1 MYVVSQPC
9 SCCMGVS
16 CRVPARLWKMC
27 GGARGGSSST
37 APRVTGAIYILVLHR
52 RARTAAC
59 AAAVGVRGRPPG
71 PRLRFRGSGRPGAP
85 QAQRPGLGLEGSGG
99 EGPGAFGGPTPA
111 GGGDSSN
118 GRQPLR
124 PTRNHRRGP
133 APCTAASG
141 RRLKKKG
148 CR

>member
-71 PRLRFRGSGRPGAP
+71 PRLRFRGSGRPGAASWAGRTGSSGWKEVGEKDRALSAGP
-85 QAQRPGLGLEGSGG
+85 RRRAEGTRLTAGSPCGQPETTAGALRRVRQR
-99 EGPGAFGGPTPA
+99 A
-111 GGGDSSN
+111 GDG
-118 GRQPLR
+118 
-124 PTRNHRRGP
+124 
-133 APCTAASG
+133 
-141 RRLKKKG
+141 
-148 CR
+148 